1 MNKLT
6 TLCYIEKDN
15 KYLMLH
21 RIKKENDINHDKWIG
36 VGGKFEWGES
46 PEECMLREVWE
57 ETGYTLTSWQY
68 RGIITFVLGEDIVEY
83 MSLFTADGFEGTP
96 IDCNEGVLEWVEK
109 DRIPE
114 LNLWEGDRIF
124 FRLLEEQKEFFSLKL
139 VYNKQDILDQA
150 VLDAKEL
157 EIVTLENAVYM
168 NMKND
173 QAFLLDMQLNLYEH
187 QSTWNPNMPLR
198 FLIYVTKEYQML
210 IRNQTLYA
218 STLVELP
225 TPHFVV
231 FYNGEE
237 EREAESVLKLSHSFC
252 QKADEPELELIVKVL
267 NINLDKKQRILE
279 TCCLLK
285 EYMLLVDKIRKY
297 AAEYKDINRA
307 AEQAVTECIE
317 ENILADFLRKNR
329 TEAIEVCIF
338 EYDEKREKEL
348 IRKAEYAEGKKE
360 GLKEGQKQGEERV
373 FGIYRLYRDKYT
385 ENQIAEQMKID
396 VDEVRNILEKFKE

>member
-1 MNKLT
+1 MRSRNSVKVKRNHKD
-6 TLCYIEKDN
+6 TLFRMIFST
-15 KYLMLH
+15 
-21 RIKKENDINHDKWIG
+21 RENLLSLYNAVNH
-36 VGGKFEWGES
+36 S
-46 PEECMLREVWE
+46 H
-57 ETGYTLTSWQY
+57 YT
-68 RGIITFVLGEDIVEY
+68 
-83 MSLFTADGFEGTP
+83 
-96 IDCNEGVLEWVEK
+96 
-109 DRIPE
+109 
-114 LNLWEGDRIF
+114 
-124 FRLLEEQKEFFSLKL
+124 
-139 VYNKQDILDQA
+139 
-150 VLDAKEL
+150 DASEL
-157 EIVTLENAVYM
+157 EIVTLKNAVYM

-198 FLIYVTKEYQML
+198 FLMYVAKEYQML
-210 IRNQTLYA
+210 VRNQTLYA
-218 STLVELP
+218 SALVKVP

-231 FYNGEE
+231 FYNGETE
-237 EREAESVLKLSHSFC
+237 QEAETILRLSHSFQ
-252 QKADEPELELIVKVL
+252 QKTDKPELELMVRVL
-267 NINLDKKQRILE
+267 NINLDKKQEVLE
-279 TCCLLK
+279 ACQLLK
-285 EYMLLVDKIRKY
+285 EYMLLVNKIRRY
-297 AAEYKDINRA
+297 TDEYKDINQA
-307 AEQAVTECIE
+307 VEQAVTECIE

>member
-1 MNKLT
+1 MRNRNSVKVRRDHKD
-6 TLCYIEKDN
+6 TLFRMIFST
-15 KYLMLH
+15 
-21 RIKKENDINHDKWIG
+21 RENLLSLYNAVNH
-36 VGGKFEWGES
+36 S
-46 PEECMLREVWE
+46 H
-57 ETGYTLTSWQY
+57 YT
-68 RGIITFVLGEDIVEY
+68 
-83 MSLFTADGFEGTP
+83 
-96 IDCNEGVLEWVEK
+96 
-109 DRIPE
+109 
-114 LNLWEGDRIF
+114 
-124 FRLLEEQKEFFSLKL
+124 
-139 VYNKQDILDQA
+139 
-150 VLDAKEL
+150 DAKEL

-218 STLVELP
+218 STMVELP

-252 QKADEPELELIVKVL
+252 QKEDEPELELIVKVL

-285 EYMLLVDKIRKY
+285 EYMLLVNKIRKY

-360 GLKEGQKQGEERV
+360 GLKEGLREGQKQGEKRV

>member
-1 MNKLT
+1 MSENMN
-6 TLCYIEKDN
+6 
-15 KYLMLH
+15 
-21 RIKKENDINHDKWIG
+21 G
-36 VGGKFEWGES
+36 
-46 PEECMLREVWE
+46 
-57 ETGYTLTSWQY
+57 
-68 RGIITFVLGEDIVEY
+68 
-83 MSLFTADGFEGTP
+83 MSAGNTADKTYA
-96 IDCNEGVLEWVEK
+96 NTKYK
-109 DRIPE
+109 DT
-114 LNLWEGDRIF
+114 F
-124 FRLLEEQKEFFSLKL
+124 FRYLFKEKSGMLEL
-139 VYNKQDILDQA
+139 YNALFDDCLTD
-150 VLDAKEL
+150 ES
-157 EIVTLENAVYM
+157 EIEDCTIEDVFTRQ
-168 NMKND
+168 MKND
-173 QAFLLDMQLNLYEH
+173 LAFRVRKKRVIVLTEH
-187 QSTWNPNMPLR
+187 QSTLNENMPLR